1 MWMSLNEILNQGRSG
16 FAAHFHRHELPTP
29 SVMSAFAK
37 KIITWQKRDGRH
49 DLPWQK
55 TRDPYR
61 IWLSEIMLQQT
72 QVSAVVP
79 YYARFLERFPNIATL
94 ASASLDEVMPF
105 WAGLGYYARAR
116 NLHRG
121 AQQIMT
127 MHHGIFPKNF
137 EAIHALSGIG
147 RSTAAAIS
155 AFAFGE
161 KCAILDGNVKRV
173 FARHFC
179 VEGDVTSKPVEN
191 RLWLIADANLPD
203 ADIESYTQGLMDL
216 GATVC
221 KRSQPSCLICPLRKS
236 CMAFD
241 QGRVDALPGKRIR
254 RETPHRQTRMLV
266 IIYAGEVL
274 LEKRPMTGIWGGLW
288 SLPEIAVDADVDV
301 FKTLQL
307 RLGLTGR
314 KTKEMPTVEHGF
326 THFSLSIYP
335 LHITLA
341 KPPLRAM
348 EPGLIWLNL
357 DDAIAAA
364 IPAPV
369 KRILESVKSAQ
380 QS

>member
-1 MWMSLNEILNQGRSG
+1 M
-16 FAAHFHRHELPTP
+16 T
-29 SVMSAFAK
+29 AFAK
-37 KIITWQKRDGRH
+37 KIITWQKCAGRH

-79 YYARFLERFPNIATL
+79 YYARFLARFPDIATL
-94 ASASLDEVMPF
+94 ASASIDEVMPL

-121 AQQIMT
+121 AQQIIA
-127 MHHGIFPKNF
+127 MHGGIFPKDF
-137 EAIHALSGIG
+137 DAIHALSGIG

-161 KCAILDGNVKRV
+161 KRAILDGNVKRV

-179 VEGDVTSKPVEN
+179 VEGDVTSKPVEDS
-191 RLWLIADANLPD
+191 LWLIADANLPD
-203 ADIESYTQGLMDL
+203 TDIESYTQALMDL

-221 KRSQPSCLICPLRKS
+221 KRRQPSCLICPVRKS
-236 CMAFD
+236 CVALD
-241 QGRVDALPGKRIR
+241 QGRVAELPGKRIR
-254 RETPHRQTRMLV
+254 RENPHRQTRMLV

-288 SLPEIAVDADVDV
+288 SLPEIAVDADVM
-301 FKTLQL
+301 KTLRL
-307 RLGLTGR
+307 RHGLNGR
-314 KTKEMPTVEHGF
+314 TTKEMPTVEHRF
-326 THFSLSIYP
+326 THFSLSIHP
-335 LHITLA
+335 VQITPA
-341 KPPLRAM
+341 KPPPRAM
-348 EPGLIWLNL
+348 EPGVIWLHL
-357 DDAIAAA
+357 DDAITAA

-369 KRILESVKSAQ
+369 KRILESVKAVHQ
-380 QS
+380 I

>member
-1 MWMSLNEILNQGRSG
+1 
-16 FAAHFHRHELPTP
+16 
-29 SVMSAFAK
+29 MSAFAK

-79 YYARFLERFPNIATL
+79 YYARFLERFPDIATL
-94 ASASLDEVMPF
+94 ASASIDEVMPF

-121 AQQIMT
+121 AQQIMA
-127 MHHGIFPKNF
+127 MHDGIFPTDF
-137 EAIHALSGIG
+137 DAIYALSGIG

-155 AFAFGE
+155 AFAFG
-161 KCAILDGNVKRV
+161 KKRAILDGNVKRV

-179 VEGDVTSKPVEN
+179 VEGDVTSKPVED

-203 ADIESYTQGLMDL
+203 TDIESYTQGLMDL

-221 KRSQPSCLICPLRKS
+221 KRSQPSCLICPVRKS
-236 CMAFD
+236 CVALD
-241 QGRVDALPGKRIR
+241 HGRVDELPGKRIR
-254 RETPHRQTRMLV
+254 REIPHRETRMLV
-266 IIYAGEVL
+266 IVYAGEVL

-288 SLPEIAVDADVDV
+288 SLPELALDADIL
-301 FKTLQL
+301 KTLQL
-307 RLGLTGR
+307 RHGLTGR
-314 KTKEMPTVEHGF
+314 KTIEMPTVEHGF
-326 THFSLSIYP
+326 THFSLSIHP
-335 LHITLA
+335 VQITPA
-341 KPPLRAM
+341 KPPPRAM

-357 DDAIAAA
+357 DDSIKAA

-369 KRILESVKSAQ
+369 KRILESVKPDHQ
-380 QS
+380 I

>member
-1 MWMSLNEILNQGRSG
+1 
-16 FAAHFHRHELPTP
+16 
-29 SVMSAFAK
+29 MSAFAK
-37 KIITWQKRDGRH
+37 KIIMWQKRDGRH

-79 YYARFLERFPNIATL
+79 YYARFLERFPDIATL
-94 ASASLDEVMPF
+94 ASASIDEVMPY

-121 AQQIMT
+121 AQQIMA
-127 MHHGIFPKNF
+127 MYHGSFPKDF
-137 EAIHALSGIG
+137 DAIHALSGIG

-179 VEGDVTSKPVEN
+179 VEGDVTSKPVED
-191 RLWLIADANLPD
+191 RLWLIAEANLP
-203 ADIESYTQGLMDL
+203 ATDIESYTQGLMDL

-221 KRSQPSCLICPLRKS
+221 KRSQPSCLICPVRKS
-236 CMAFD
+236 CVALD
-241 QGRVDALPGKRIR
+241 QGRVDELPGKRIR
-254 RETPHRQTRMLV
+254 REIPHRETRMLV

-288 SLPEIAVDADVDV
+288 SLPEMAVDADVL
-301 FKTLQL
+301 KTLHI
-307 RLGLTGR
+307 RHGLTAR
-314 KTKEMPTVEHGF
+314 KTKEMLTVEHGF
-326 THFSLSIYP
+326 THFSLSIHP
-335 LHITLA
+335 VQITPA
-341 KPPLRAM
+341 KPPPRAM
-348 EPGLIWLNL
+348 EPGAIWLNL

-369 KRILESVKSAQ
+369 KRILESVRSGR